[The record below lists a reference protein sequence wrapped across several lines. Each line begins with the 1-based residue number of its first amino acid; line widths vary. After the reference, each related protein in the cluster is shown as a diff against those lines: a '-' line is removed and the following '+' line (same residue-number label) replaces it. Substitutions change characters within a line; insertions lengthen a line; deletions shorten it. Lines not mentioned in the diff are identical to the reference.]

1 MEKGDANTSETEIAL
16 ADTENED
23 RIEVSVN
30 DVEHGTRG
38 TDKRLS
44 GRKLINKGCDEF

>member
-1 MEKGDANTSETEIAL
+1 MEKGDAKTSETEIAL

-38 TDKRLS
+38 TDKRIS